1 MTRCCCLLV
10 RLNAVFIALGCLLW
24 GDAASAQIMVSA
36 NEGKYDLSSGV
47 GRVIDSATA
56 EADSLTILDFGQFP
70 PRVRNIPG
78 VANSVV
84 GPPTN
89 VAITPDERLVLV
101 ANSVRRYT
109 DDPKKPVPDD
119 VVQVVDLN
127 GGNGKIVSR
136 VTVGKQPSGIAIRRS
151 GDLAMVANRADG
163 TISVLA
169 IDGPQ
174 VTVRET
180 ITVGDAASEPS
191 DVAINPAGDLALV
204 SLNKGAA
211 ARVLRIVDGHVK
223 VDERKIPLYGEPYHA
238 QITPDGALALVAGAG
253 NQKGLDA
260 DLLTLVDL
268 RARQIH
274 TIDHVKVGTG
284 PESFDISPDGRLV
297 AVVLMEGSNVPAD
310 DPQRAEHAWLRLF
323 KLDGQSLA
331 RVQELRIGRIPEGVC
346 FSPDGKYLVVQEHAA
361 KRLVLFAVKGGALEE
376 TGVHIPTPGFPS
388 ALRRAEPRR

>member
-1 MTRCCCLLV
+1 M
-10 RLNAVFIALGCLLW
+10 ALGLLLQ
-24 GDAASAQIMVSA
+24 GDAARAQIMASA

-47 GRVIDSATA
+47 GRVVDSATA

-89 VAITPDERLVLV
+89 VAITPDERFVLV

-119 VVQVVDLN
+119 VVQVVDLQT
-127 GGNGKIVSR
+127 GKIASR
-136 VTVGKQPSGIAIRRS
+136 VTVGKQPSGIAIRRA
-151 GDLAMVANRADG
+151 GDLALVANRADG
-163 TISVLA
+163 TVSVLA
-169 IDGPQ
+169 IDGGQ
-174 VTVRET
+174 ITVRET
-180 ITVGDAASEPS
+180 ITVGDPASEPS
-191 DVAINPAGDLALV
+191 DVAIAPAGDLALV

-211 ARVLRIVDGHVK
+211 ARVLRIVDGHVT

-268 RARQIH
+268 GARQIH
-274 TIDHVKVGTG
+274 TVDHVKVGTG

-297 AVVLMEGSNVPAD
+297 AVVLMEGSNVAAD

-323 KLDGQSLA
+323 KLDGPSLV

-346 FSPDGKYLVVQEHAA
+346 FSPDGKYLIVQEHAA
-361 KRLVLFAVKGGALEE
+361 KQLSLFAVKGDALEE
-376 TGVHIPTPGFPS
+376 TGLHIPTPGFPS